1 MKHIS
6 EILPL
11 VMKELSKD
19 NTIKKCDEN
28 KESKAKCCTLQK
40 DSVNLYSKMYL
51 KIKNN
56 GQV

>member
-28 KESKAKCCTLQK
+28 KESKVKCCTLQK
-40 DSVNLYSKMYL
+40 DFVNL
-51 KIKNN
+51 
-56 GQV
+56 

>member
-19 NTIKKCDEN
+19 NTIKKENEN
-28 KESKAKCCTLQK
+28 KESKEKCCTLPK
-40 DSVNLYSKMYL
+40 DSVNL
-51 KIKNN
+51 
-56 GQV
+56 